1 MVFIFSFFQIL
12 ACIVVGTIKKKELL
26 TMKTANNRGVDP
38 ILELLGLAHLYRGR
52 RPLVWIPDL
61 YPKPVSTPLK
71 TDEQRETKSN
81 SLREKVSAYG
91 VGSRDPGKT
100 GDSASSSAEVD
111 LSEYFV
117 DTREDGPY
125 ASLLTDETFKKAF
138 SPDTE
143 QGKCNLLNLLNDMLE
158 GQIPHRIIDMYSQ
171 QLEQNESGSK
181 ESRTSIF
188 DLHCRDEVGDFIEIE
203 VQIRKKT
210 NFLKRLAF
218 YSGQM
223 IVKQGIPGDEWNY
236 DVKPTYVIAIT
247 KHRVFDDDRT
257 IHRAGIVDYATNKP
271 IVDSVNFTVV
281 ELPKVGRI
289 IRENDAEAAKWMFA
303 LKYLNRIKR
312 LPPALN
318 EGKFKGLL
326 LSAKVARFNKEE
338 LERYRYT
345 MKMEWDDYAEWTALV
360 EDHPEYLK
368 EAEQK
373 AVDARDSEIAQMLDD
388 GMTLEKLREYLRK

>member
-1 MVFIFSFFQIL
+1 MN
-12 ACIVVGTIKKKELL
+12 
-26 TMKTANNRGVDP
+26 TANKRGVDP

-52 RPLVWIPDL
+52 HPLVWIPDL
-61 YPKPVSTPLK
+61 YPKAASVAQAKDTHDSKPNCLH
-71 TDEQRETKSN
+71 EKSA
-81 SLREKVSAYG
+81 AYG
-91 VGSRDPGKT
+91 VGPRDSGQVE
-100 GDSASSSAEVD
+100 DSASDSTEVD
-111 LSEYFV
+111 FSEYFV
-117 DTREDGPY
+117 DTKEDGPY

-158 GQIPHRIIDMYSQ
+158 GQIPLRIIDVYSQ

-247 KHRVFDDDRT
+247 KHRVFDDDRA

-271 IVDSVNFTVV
+271 IVDSVNFTVI

-326 LSAKVARFNKEE
+326 NVAKVARFNKDE
-338 LERYRYT
+338 LERYRNT
-345 MKMEWDDYAEWTALV
+345 MRMEWDDYADWTALV

>member
-1 MVFIFSFFQIL
+1 VSYDIFEFIRIDF
-12 ACIVVGTIKKKELL
+12 
-26 TMKTANNRGVDP
+26 
-38 ILELLGLAHLYRGR
+38 GLSG
-52 RPLVWIPDL
+52 
-61 YPKPVSTPLK
+61 
-71 TDEQRETKSN
+71 
-81 SLREKVSAYG
+81 
-91 VGSRDPGKT
+91 
-100 GDSASSSAEVD
+100 
-111 LSEYFV
+111 F
-117 DTREDGPY
+117 
-125 ASLLTDETFKKAF
+125 DETFKKAF

-158 GQIPHRIIDMYSQ
+158 GQIPHRIIDVYSQ

-247 KHRVFDDDRT
+247 KHRVFNDDRA

-360 EDHPEYLK
+360 EDHPEYMKNALK

-373 AVDARDSEIAQMLDD
+373 AERRAVDKFRQSVEHAMLKN
-388 GMTLEKLREYLRK
+388 GVSAEVVKACFQSLNWYSR